1 MAFGSSHLLF
11 IFMIVF
17 TTFNLIS
24 IPSHSLPFVVFHG
37 IADQCSNDGVS
48 TFTELL
54 SNWSGSQGYCIEI
67 GNGERDSW
75 FMPFMDQ
82 TSIACE
88 KVKQMSELK
97 DGYTIIGLSQGNMVG
112 RGVLEFCDDG
122 PLVKNFIS
130 LAGPHAGEASIPFC
144 GVSDSL
150 LTVSSYLDV
159 LTNWRGL
166 CFTCACLNMVF
177 VHVRCRS
184 PSTRF
189 SGRDSGPGSANFGL
203 QLRGKDGLGLNLRLD
218 TLQLLFIDLKQQ
230 PAASPSGTDDL
241 AHIQNML
248 RPYHKQHPPQSFTY
262 IGIIRGRHKIRNR
275 GLVKNNIPQAQ
286 VRSLQLPFCRPSLQ
300 CLPSQLL
307 NNIP

>member
-54 SNWSGSQGYCIEI
+54 SNWSEI

-122 PLVKNFIS
+122 PSVKNFIS

-144 GVSDSL
+144 GE
-150 LTVSSYLDV
+150 
-159 LTNWRGL
+159 
-166 CFTCACLNMVF
+166 
-177 VHVRCRS
+177 
-184 PSTRF
+184 
-189 SGRDSGPGSANFGL
+189 
-203 QLRGKDGLGLNLRLD
+203 KDGLGFNLRRHVRNSFMYLKHQPSFRIGSTSSLTPSPSSRNVKAELD
-218 TLQLLFIDLKQQ
+218 KEAAKQALGWKPIGFNLAPQFSYDPRLIKDDSLNIQNTLA
-230 PAASPSGTDDL
+230 AASP
-241 AHIQNML
+241 H
-248 RPYHKQHPPQSFTY
+248 HKQHPSPKLHLSD
-262 IGIIRGRHKIRNR
+262 IREVTKIRNR
-275 GLVKNNIPQAQ
+275 PLPRITTYQAWH
-286 VRSLQLPFCRPSLQ
+286 RP
-300 CLPSQLL
+300 P
-307 NNIP
+307 